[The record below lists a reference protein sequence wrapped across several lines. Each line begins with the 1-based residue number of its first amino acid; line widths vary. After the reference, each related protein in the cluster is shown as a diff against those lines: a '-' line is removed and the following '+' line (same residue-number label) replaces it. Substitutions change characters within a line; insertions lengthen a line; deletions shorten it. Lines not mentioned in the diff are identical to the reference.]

1 MSQVKR
7 QLNHNLSQQSGET
20 YPHQYDLQTIGMRI
34 RKAVAD
40 GYQTSSNTFPQEQQ
54 QQQEQ
59 QHQQQQSL
67 SFQRVPLPSNVVVP
81 PLLSN
86 ASSSTF
92 GSSFEEWENN
102 LDVRLNSIENV
113 LTTNKGALSKR
124 RFDCV
129 DNDW

>member
-7 QLNHNLSQQSGET
+7 QLNHNLSQQSGEA

-34 RKAVAD
+34 RKAVSD
-40 GYQTSSNTFPQEQQ
+40 GYQTSNNTFPQEPRQQEQQ
-54 QQQEQ
+54 QQQFPP
-59 QHQQQQSL
+59 
-67 SFQRVPLPSNVVVP
+67 FQRVPLPSNVVVP

-86 ASSSTF
+86 ATSSSF

-102 LDVRLNSIENV
+102 LDVRLNNIENV
-113 LTTNKGALSKR
+113 LTTNKEALSKR
-124 RFDCV
+124 RFECV